1 MQLKIARMIPAKPP
15 TRGHALPW
23 ALWSSGSAAWCSL
36 SKWMVPL
43 AMRQIFTYDQGPEL
57 VRHAEITQK
66 TGTAIYFAVPH
77 SP

>member
-1 MQLKIARMIPAKPP
+1 
-15 TRGHALPW
+15 
-23 ALWSSGSAAWCSL
+23 
-36 SKWMVPL
+36 MVPL